1 MTDFGI
7 QGLCL
12 DCVEREKDE
21 DEQQD
26 SKTRKTDDP
35 EMRERCTPPRL
46 SNSME
51 TLRLDETEV
60 TKKGIAEALTKLR
73 SLRVL
78 EHQSTVKVLAEMHKA
93 DFESEEDVIS
103 KYELSEIIFTVKDFQ
118 ISRNRLWRAVSLCES
133 ISVLNISKIGVSD
146 GYMEGIFVDTDGYQR
161 FDLEIIPILKMIG
174 NSLREL
180 SLYLCSVNTFS
191 VIDCCPNLR
200 KLKLEYGRCSDFLAV
215 DDEQSE
221 RSNYKEKKT
230 SQKLE
235 ELELSYV
242 DISSESLLTLISSSS
257 LKSIVIRDCN
267 TLTDDMLQEAS
278 NLNFFPNLEYFELY
292 KCDFVTEIGINVLL
306 EESNPLKKIKISTE
320 RSLTREKEDWNDKI
334 ALNNWQLE
342 IEVVKIMTFE
352 EIYAGVSLE
361 RVDFAQIQRNI
372 GNLFG

>member
-1 MTDFGI
+1 VTDFGI

-12 DCVEREKDE
+12 DYVEREKDE

-146 GYMEGIFVDTDGYQR
+146 GYMEGIFIDTEGYQR

-191 VIDCCPNLR
+191 VSDCCPNLR
-200 KLKLEYGRCSDFLAV
+200 KLKLDYGRCSDFLTA
-215 DDEQSE
+215 DEQSE

-230 SQKLE
+230 FPKLE
-235 ELELSYV
+235 KLELSCV
-242 DISSESLLTLISSSS
+242 DISSESLLSLISSSS
-257 LKSIVIRDCN
+257 LKSIVIWDCN

-292 KCDFVTEIGINVLL
+292 ECDFVTEIGINVLL

-342 IEVVKIMTFE
+342 IEVDKLMTSG
-352 EIYAGVSLE
+352 EIYAKFSLE
-361 RVDFAQIQRNI
+361 GVDFAQIRR
-372 GNLFG
+372 NLFG

>member
-12 DCVEREKDE
+12 DYVEREKDE

-93 DFESEEDVIS
+93 DFEKEDVIS
-103 KYELSEIIFTVKDFQ
+103 KYALSEIIFTVKDFQ

-230 SQKLE
+230 LQKLE

-257 LKSIVIRDCN
+257 LKSIVIWDCN

-320 RSLTREKEDWNDKI
+320 RSLTREEEDWKDKI

-342 IEVVKIMTFE
+342 IEVEKLMTDQE
-352 EIYAGVSLE
+352 AY
-361 RVDFAQIQRNI
+361 DFALSISFEDKDFDQMRLDFL
-372 GNLFG
+372 G